1 MQIPTY
7 IINLKNRQDRLIS
20 VLEQFRNK
28 KEFDVNVIEACEN
41 SRGNVGLWQSITK
54 IINLAIES
62 ENDVIL
68 IVEDDHI
75 FTKKYN
81 KKKLFKNIFDAYAQ
95 GADLLLGGIGGGF
108 KYIVPTADQRF
119 WIDHFWCTQFMIIYK
134 KFYHPILNVNFN
146 NNDAA
151 DNVISNLTINKMVIH
166 PFISIQKDFGYSDIP
181 NLFNNEKSIEMYF
194 NEADQELNKYQEK
207 IKLFNSLK

>member
-20 VLEQFRNK
+20 VLEQFKNK

-41 SRGNVGLWQSITK
+41 SKGNVGLWQSIIK
-54 IINLAIES
+54 IINLAIEF

-75 FTKKYN
+75 FTEKYN
-81 KKKLFKNIFDAYAQ
+81 KKKLFRNIFDAHAQ

-108 KYIVPTADQRF
+108 KYIVPIADQRF

-134 KFYHPILNVNFN
+134 KFYHPILNVNFSS
-146 NNDAA
+146 NDAA

-166 PFISIQKDFGYSDIP
+166 PFISVQKDFGYSDIP

-194 NEADQELNKYQEK
+194 NEADQELNKYQKK
-207 IKLFNSLK
+207 IKIFKSLK